1 MTQTALVTSNAAAK
15 AAPVTPPGRDG
26 NAPDS
31 PGGFTDVLRERQAA
45 QAAHGNDRKPAGDA
59 GAEETTSAQDSAAL
73 AATAGP
79 EDPRAMPGADPA
91 QLPPPDPASLPPAF
105 FLNLIERAAARADG
119 GEAAHAAGA
128 TPASVNGTGRSASEL
143 RADGAMPRADSMPSA
158 ADGVRAL
165 DTPRVARDA
174 FENAIAA
181 WTRAAPPPGTPAA
194 SADALTTARAG
205 RPAGGDVEYAA
216 TVNAAAMQAA
226 APTEAARNSAATSP
240 RLSIDAPVGSPGFT
254 DETAQQVTWLAKNGI
269 EHAEIRVKPAEM
281 GPISVRIEMHGNEAL
296 ISFAVTQPDTR
307 VAVEDAMHRLEEMLA
322 ESGIALGQA
331 NVGGQDGSARAFDD
345 TPSRRSRVTF
355 GASAA
360 AAVPATGMRSA
371 AARRGMVDT
380 FA

>member
-1 MTQTALVTSNAAAK
+1 M
-15 AAPVTPPGRDG
+15 
-26 NAPDS
+26 
-31 PGGFTDVLRERQAA
+31 
-45 QAAHGNDRKPAGDA
+45 
-59 GAEETTSAQDSAAL
+59 
-73 AATAGP
+73 
-79 EDPRAMPGADPA
+79 
-91 QLPPPDPASLPPAF
+91 
-105 FLNLIERAAARADG
+105 
-119 GEAAHAAGA
+119 
-128 TPASVNGTGRSASEL
+128 
-143 RADGAMPRADSMPSA
+143 
-158 ADGVRAL
+158 
-165 DTPRVARDA
+165 
-174 FENAIAA
+174 
-181 WTRAAPPPGTPAA
+181 
-194 SADALTTARAG
+194 
-205 RPAGGDVEYAA
+205 
-216 TVNAAAMQAA
+216 
-226 APTEAARNSAATSP
+226 
-240 RLSIDAPVGSPGFT
+240 
-254 DETAQQVTWLAKNGI
+254 TWLAKNGI